1 MLAGVVPATM
11 VYYAAYETSKKLVP
25 EELGALKGMTVG
37 LMTQLAAGL
46 AFTPVDIVKER
57 MQVRPF
63 ASENAYNEMN
73 LKERH
78 VLPNITIVIVEA
90 VKERLQVRPFAT
102 EVSHIELKLMAWHVL
117 PNLTIANSF

>member
-1 MLAGVVPATM
+1 MTIACSLSACGVLQIAHAEGAAGFYRGFGAVLAGVVPATM

-25 EELGALKGMTVG
+25 EELGPLKGMTVG

-63 ASENAYNEMN
+63 ATAKMS
-73 LKERH
+73 K
-78 VLPNITIVIVEA
+78 I
-90 VKERLQVRPFAT
+90 K
-102 EVSHIELKLMAWHVL
+102 KL
-117 PNLTIANSF
+117 SY